1 MAKRAA
7 PDEQPYRPL
16 LDAAL
21 VSAALSQV
29 PTPAPAPAAPPRV
42 MELTRPVAP
51 AAKVTESPR
60 IEPARRIEQIQAEQA
75 TPHAAGPIREEGRA
89 PQALVEKFDQEK
101 RILFTRGETQA
112 IDRLVTSLA
121 GRLNAQVK
129 VSHVIRALVALLLH
143 ADAEID
149 KRAGEA
155 GPLVRPPNGDALALQ
170 RFELEIAR
178 ILAAGM
184 RDAGPIR

>member
-1 MAKRAA
+1 MRRIGQIQ
-7 PDEQPYRPL
+7 PEQGTPGPS
-16 LDAAL
+16 AL
-21 VSAALSQV
+21 
-29 PTPAPAPAAPPRV
+29 PPR
-42 MELTRPVAP
+42 E
-51 AAKVTESPR
+51 ES
-60 IEPARRIEQIQAEQA
+60 
-75 TPHAAGPIREEGRA
+75 RA

-121 GRLNAQVK
+121 ARLNAQVK

-143 ADAEID
+143 SDAEID

-170 RFELEIAR
+170 RFEHEIAK

-184 RDAGPIR
+184 RDAGPMR

>member
-1 MAKRAA
+1 MARRAA

-16 LDAAL
+16 LDPGL

-29 PTPAPAPAAPPRV
+29 PTPAPPPAAPSKV
-42 MELTRPVAP
+42 MELTRPVA
-51 AAKVTESPR
+51 ATAKVADSPR
-60 IEPARRIEQIQAEQA
+60 IEPARRIEQIQVEQA
-75 TPHAAGPIREEGRA
+75 TPHAAGPIRDEGRA
-89 PQALVEKFDQEK
+89 TQGLVEKFDQEK

>member
-16 LDAAL
+16 LDATL
-21 VSAALSQV
+21 VSATLSQLATPV
-29 PTPAPAPAAPPRV
+29 PLPKEKELPRTPAAP
-42 MELTRPVAP
+42 
-51 AAKVTESPR
+51 AKVIDIPKA
-60 IEPARRIEQIQAEQA
+60 EPLRRIEQILAEQPA
-75 TPHAAGPIREEGRA
+75 QVAPPPRDERRA
-89 PQALVEKFDQEK
+89 PDTLVEKFDQEK

-112 IDRLVTSLA
+112 IDRLVTTLA
-121 GRLNAQVK
+121 ARLNAQVK

-143 ADAEID
+143 ADSEID

-170 RFELEIAR
+170 RFELEIAK

>member
-29 PTPAPAPAAPPRV
+29 PTPAAPS
-42 MELTRPVAP
+42 
-51 AAKVTESPR
+51 KVTELPRSGNAITKPVESPR
-60 IEPARRIEQIQAEQA
+60 GEPPRRIEQIQTEQG
-75 TPHAAGPIREEGRA
+75 TQQGAAGPTRDEGRA
-89 PQALVEKFDQEK
+89 AQGLVEKFDQEK
-101 RILFTRGETQA
+101 RVLFTRGETQA

-121 GRLNAQVK
+121 ARLNAQVK
-129 VSHVIRALVALLLH
+129 VSHVIRALIALLLH
-143 ADAEID
+143 ADAEVD
-149 KRAGEA
+149 KRAGES

-184 RDAGPIR
+184 RDAGPIPR

>member
-16 LDAAL
+16 LDASL
-21 VSAALSQV
+21 VTAALSQV
-29 PTPAPAPAAPPRV
+29 VTPAPPPKV
-42 MELTRPVAP
+42 MELPRPVNAAP
-51 AAKVTESPR
+51 KPSDSPK
-60 IEPARRIEQIQAEQA
+60 IEPARRIEQIQTEQVA
-75 TPHAAGPIREEGRA
+75 SQAAAGPTRDEGRA
-89 PQALVEKFDQEK
+89 AQGLVEKFDQEK

-121 GRLNAQVK
+121 ARLNAQVK

-143 ADAEID
+143 ADAEVD

>member
-21 VSAALSQV
+21 VSATLSNV
-29 PTPAPAPAAPPRV
+29 VTPSPKVAELPRPANAP
-42 MELTRPVAP
+42 M
-51 AAKVTESPR
+51 KVTESLR
-60 IEPARRIEQIQAEQA
+60 IEPARRIEQIQTDQG
-75 TPHAAGPIREEGRA
+75 TQPTA
-89 PQALVEKFDQEK
+89 PGLPRDENRPSPGLVEKFDQEK

-121 GRLNAQVK
+121 ARLNAQVK

-155 GPLVRPPNGDALALQ
+155 GPLVRPPNGDAMALQ
-170 RFELEIAR
+170 RFELEIAK
-178 ILAAGM
+178 ILAAAM
-184 RDAGPIR
+184 RDAGPVR

>member
-7 PDEQPYRPL
+7 ADEQPYRPL
-16 LDAAL
+16 LDASL

-29 PTPAPAPAAPPRV
+29 VTSAPPPKEVEVSRPLPPAPPKVVETPRAEPP
-42 MELTRPVAP
+42 
-51 AAKVTESPR
+51 
-60 IEPARRIEQIQAEQA
+60 RRIEQIQVE
-75 TPHAAGPIREEGRA
+75 HA
-89 PQALVEKFDQEK
+89 PQTMSPPRDERRIGQELAEKFDHEK

-129 VSHVIRALVALLLH
+129 VSHVVRALVALLLH
-143 ADAEID
+143 SEAEID
-149 KRAGEA
+149 KRAGEV

-170 RFELEIAR
+170 RFEREIAR
-178 ILAAGM
+178 IVAAGM
-184 RDAGPIR
+184 RDAGPLR

>member
-16 LDAAL
+16 LDASL
-21 VSAALSQV
+21 VSATLSQAATPVV
-29 PTPAPAPAAPPRV
+29 PLPKEKELPRTAASPTKVIDIPKAEPP
-42 MELTRPVAP
+42 
-51 AAKVTESPR
+51 
-60 IEPARRIEQIQAEQA
+60 RRIEQIQAE
-75 TPHAAGPIREEGRA
+75 PSPPVAAPPRDERRA
-89 PQALVEKFDQEK
+89 AETLVEKFDQEK

-112 IDRLVTSLA
+112 IDRLVTNLA
-121 GRLNAQVK
+121 ARLNAQVK

-143 ADAEID
+143 ADSDID

-170 RFELEIAR
+170 RFELEIAK
-178 ILAAGM
+178 ILASGM
-184 RDAGPIR
+184 RDAGPVR

>member
-7 PDEQPYRPL
+7 ADEQPYRPL
-16 LDAAL
+16 LDASL
-21 VSAALSQV
+21 VSAALSQAA
-29 PTPAPAPAAPPRV
+29 TPAPPPKEKEV
-42 MELTRPVAP
+42 LRPGSVP
-51 AAKVTESPR
+51 AKVTDIPKA
-60 IEPARRIEQIQAEQA
+60 EPSRRIEQIQAEPAGQGV
-75 TPHAAGPIREEGRA
+75 TAAREEKR
-89 PQALVEKFDQEK
+89 PSQELIEKFDQEK

-112 IDRLVTSLA
+112 IDRMVTNLA

-170 RFELEIAR
+170 RFELEIAK